1 MIIKS
6 KISSTFIGQLDHMTT
21 FSRMSNTSD
30 EIRKE
35 RREKIGKRQQEK
47 EFTTSLQ
54 RTLVE
59 QLQIELVAFLH

>member
-1 MIIKS
+1 
-6 KISSTFIGQLDHMTT
+6 MTT
-21 FSRMSNTSD
+21 FSRMSNTSG

-35 RREKIGKRQQEK
+35 RREKTGKRQQEK
-47 EFTTSLQ
+47 EFTNSLQ